1 MIPTTHNEYENA
13 DGFSLLSLPSRLL
26 HLPGQVD
33 VVGEVVVQVWESNFV
48 LCPNWLP
55 DDNFVDVVKLIPVF
69 IPQMRQ
75 KEIVTQAFGETERQ
89 IFLTKNAVSVPLL

>member
-1 MIPTTHNEYENA
+1 MEYDTYNTQYVLEHP
-13 DGFSLLSLPSRLL
+13 DSFPLLTLLSTLL

-33 VVGEVVVQVWESNFV
+33 MVWQVIVQVWKSNFV

-55 DDNFVDVVKLIPVF
+55 DDNFVDVIKFIPVF

-75 KEIVTQAFGETERQ
+75 KENVI
-89 IFLTKNAVSVPLL
+89 